1 MLPFL
6 FYTYTE
12 RDVGLMKL
20 RAGCVRIFLA
30 VAAAVVFAACADASV
45 TVVMKAPAGYKQQ
58 GVLPAAAARSI
69 QHAAVAA
76 AELADGVVEEVYENL
91 AVDGY
96 VLVRMNAM
104 TNEDAFVAALARSSN
119 VISVTRDS
127 DITVHAVGESRPVYP
142 KVRAA
147 EVELHLLSYLYN
159 TKMVDAPLDGVDVSQ
174 SITYV
179 LDSGL
184 DSTHPGVRP
193 FLTTLNRSFIDEE
206 PGKKKEGLPDWQDYE
221 GHGTG
226 VSGTVAAD
234 GSISGIIGVAKGSEI
249 AMFKILNASGRGR
262 QDHMLRGLN
271 ALAGERFSGV
281 RAVNMSFGFYSNN
294 SPNKI
299 RKHPV
304 YIAYKALNDMRRF
317 VLVAAAG
324 NEQNIVGKP
333 IDRDPPAGVNW
344 KRGDYAYPGSFTGL
358 KNLVTVASVNG
369 DGAASDF
376 TNYGSTALQ
385 FQAPGSKVLV
395 LHSLTDTKFQS
406 DIGIGDG
413 TSISAPHIA
422 AMVTVLAAKNPTA
435 TPGQLIGLLKGGIKL
450 PPVEKNGEKICMY
463 GMPSLRMAAG
473 ATTLP
478 EDPTPPNTP
487 PASTDV
493 PSTPQKPNP
502 PMIPDPGPTP
512 NPNLPAIPDPNI
524 PPNQRAASG
533 GGGCDAGWGG
543 LTLAFIGAL
552 LLRKSA

>member
-119 VISVTRDS
+119 VISATRDG
-127 DITVHAVGESRPVYP
+127 DITVRATGKSRSVSFNVRPVEANRRLLPHPYNIP
-142 KVRAA
+142 M
-147 EVELHLLSYLYN
+147 VE
-159 TKMVDAPLDGVDVSQ
+159 APLSDVDVSQ

-179 LDSGL
+179 LDTGL
-184 DSTHPGVRP
+184 DSTNPGVLP
-193 FLTTLNRSFIDEE
+193 FLSSLNQNFVVETPSIEVAGA
-206 PGKKKEGLPDWQDYE
+206 PKWQDYN

-226 VSGTVAAD
+226 VSGIVAAD
-234 GSISGIIGVAKGSEI
+234 GTIEGITGVAKGSRV
-249 AMFKILNASGRGR
+249 AVFKIMNASGRGR
-262 QDHMLRGLN
+262 QDLVLRGLN

-281 RAVNMSFGFYSNN
+281 RAVNMSFAFSANL
-294 SPNKI
+294 SPDKMH
-299 RKHPV
+299 KHPV
-304 YIAYKALNDMRRF
+304 YLAYKALNDTGRF

-324 NEQNIVGKP
+324 NDQNIVGRP
-333 IDRDPPAGVNW
+333 IDRDPPVDVDW
-344 KRGDYAYPGSFTGL
+344 KRGDYVYPGSFTGL
-358 KNLVTVASVNG
+358 QNLLTVASVNE

-376 TNYGSTALQ
+376 TNYGASALQ
-385 FQAPGSKVLV
+385 FQAPGREVLL
-395 LHSLTDTKFQS
+395 LHSLLGVEFKDKV
-406 DIGIGDG
+406 GIGSG

-422 AMVTVLAAKNPTA
+422 AMVTVLAVKYPAATA
-435 TPGQLIGLLKGGIKL
+435 GQLIELLKGGIKL
-450 PPVEKNGEKICMY
+450 PPAEKNGEKICMY
-463 GMPSLRMAAG
+463 GMPSLRMAAS

-478 EDPTPPNTP
+478 EDPTPP
-487 PASTDV
+487 ASSDV

-502 PMIPDPGPTP
+502 PMTPDPDPTP
-512 NPNLPAIPDPNI
+512 NPDLPEIPDPDI
-524 PPNQRAASG
+524 PSNQRAASG

-552 LLRKSA
+552 LLLRKSA